1 MQFNLS
7 LKKSK
12 PFDVV
17 GLGLNSID
25 FLSLVPEF
33 PASNSKME
41 ILRFAISGGGQ
52 VATAMAALSRWGTKT
67 KYIGKVGSDEFGR
80 LSLESIRQEGV
91 DISSVTTEPDTP
103 NQLGMI
109 IVEAVS
115 GDRTILWKRD
125 DRLMYR
131 AGELRREEIC
141 SGKILHLDGHDIR
154 AAIQAVRWA
163 AEEGIPTVIDID
175 KVESLTP
182 ELIEGIDFVI
192 ASSRF
197 PGLFT
202 GISDR
207 EKALTELQK
216 HTRGFLCAT
225 LGPEGAMALVDGE
238 VLYTAGFKVDVV
250 DTTGAGDVF
259 HGGFIYGLLQNWE
272 ITEILRFA
280 NAVAGLKCRN
290 LGGRHAVPSL
300 DEARRFLNLR

>member
-1 MQFNLS
+1 MRFNLS
-7 LKKSK
+7 LRKNK

-41 ILRFAISGGGQ
+41 ILRFATSGGGQ
-52 VATAMAALSRWGTKT
+52 VATAMVALSRWGVKT

-131 AGELRREEIC
+131 VGELIKE
-141 SGKILHLDGHDIR
+141 DG
-154 AAIQAVRWA
+154 
-163 AEEGIPTVIDID
+163 
-175 KVESLTP
+175 L
-182 ELIEGIDFVI
+182 
-192 ASSRF
+192 
-197 PGLFT
+197 
-202 GISDR
+202 
-207 EKALTELQK
+207 
-216 HTRGFLCAT
+216 
-225 LGPEGAMALVDGE
+225 
-238 VLYTAGFKVDVV
+238 
-250 DTTGAGDVF
+250 
-259 HGGFIYGLLQNWE
+259 
-272 ITEILRFA
+272 
-280 NAVAGLKCRN
+280 CRN
-290 LGGRHAVPSL
+290 APPSGRP
-300 DEARRFLNLR
+300 